1 MCIGATLAFLSSLQ
15 TSSSTSIFLWI
26 PFATQIGM
34 IFAIGIRECAS
45 IAWRGIQGVLLSLLN
60 GLQAP
65 MGADDARLPQ
75 YEDPR
80 PLISLASRPDR
91 P

>member
-15 TSSSTSIFLWI
+15 TSGSDSIFLLI
-26 PFATQIGM
+26 PLGTQIGI
-34 IFAIGIRECAS
+34 IFALGICECAS
-45 IAWRGIQGVLLSLLN
+45 IAWRGTQGVLLSLLDE
-60 GLQAP
+60 LRALV
-65 MGADDARLPQ
+65 GADDTRLPR

-80 PLISLASRPDR
+80 PITNSASRPDR